1 MKNAEKGHDF
11 TILTLEIKQKIS
23 GLKEEIKICK
33 ILFGD
38 LGSYEKSGVGGKLN
52 ISLTEL
58 GNCIQAIYEAN
69 EKGIKTQFIPYRNS
83 KLTRL
88 MKESIGGN
96 CKTVMIGCVSSSVT
110 QYDESLHTLNYAMKA
125 MFV

>member
-1 MKNAEKGHDF
+1 MESLADVLNLIKSGRKQKNVDKGHDF
-11 TILTLEIKQKIS
+11 VILTFEIKSKAS
-23 GLKEEIKICK
+23 GVKEEIKICK

-38 LGSYEKSGVGGKLN
+38 LGSYEKSGIGGKLN

-58 GNCIQAIYEAN
+58 SNCIQAIYEAN
-69 EKGIKTQFIPYRNS
+69 EKGIKSSFIPYRNS

-96 CKTVMIGCVSSSVT
+96 CKTVMIACVSSSVT
-110 QYDESLHTLNYAMKA
+110 
-125 MFV
+125 